1 MSKLPFQE
9 LALKWM
15 VLDAI
20 AFPQGVSHN
29 EPQRGGL
36 LLHSRCE
43 LTGYLPGKTG
53 GAGRERSVPSRHE
66 ADRTTMGSVHCVI
79 Q

>member
-29 EPQRGGL
+29 EPHGGPCCCTL
-36 LLHSRCE
+36 DVNSLGIQGNL
-43 LTGYLPGKTG
+43 GA
-53 GAGRERSVPSRHE
+53 AGRERSVPSRHE